1 MRFAGQRFRLPKHSM
16 PHQHAESGYV
26 DDFTAPVSVQ
36 GVSPVMTNMRNVNA
50 ASMAFTAMPE
60 VGMSPFN
67 LPEFN
72 EPAFQARGRI

>member
-1 MRFAGQRFRLPKHSM
+1 MRFAGQRFRSPRQSM
-16 PHQHAESGYV
+16 PNQRAESGYV
-26 DDFTAPVSVQ
+26 ADFNARPTVAGLESAMTAMPEKNVQ
-36 GVSPVMTNMRNVNA
+36 
-50 ASMAFTAMPE
+50 SMAFTAMPE